1 MPPLNW
7 DIWTSC
13 EVHFSSLEK
22 DFCHLAP
29 CMAHLLK
36 VKLTYTKTFL
46 NIKANC
52 GHDYKAKTI
61 KKQTYAKHR
70 SVPRYL
76 NTT

>member
-1 MPPLNW
+1 MSPDRLGYK
-7 DIWTSC
+7 D
-13 EVHFSSLEK
+13 VSSNDQK
-22 DFCHLAP
+22 IFVTFN
-29 CMAHLLK
+29 LLK

-46 NIKANC
+46 NLKANC

>member
-1 MPPLNW
+1 MDVARSFGVQGCILKR
-7 DIWTSC
+7 S
-13 EVHFSSLEK
+13 K
-22 DFCHLAP
+22 DFCYFMP

-46 NIKANC
+46 NLKAHC

-70 SVPRYL
+70 SVQKYL